1 MKLLYVL
8 LPLLLISC
16 SYMPEPLNNPQVSTF
31 GKKCN
36 EQTWSYIWINKRGKN
51 LTASEEKCKI
61 PIKK

>member
-16 SYMPEPLNNPQVSTF
+16 SYMPEPLNDPQVSSF

-36 EQTWSYIWINKRGKN
+36 EQTWSYIWINKRGK
-51 LTASEEKCKI
+51 TSVSV
-61 PIKK
+61 

>member
-16 SYMPEPLNNPQVSTF
+16 SYMPEPLDDPQVSSF

-51 LTASEEKCKI
+51 LTASERSVKS
-61 PIKK
+61 P